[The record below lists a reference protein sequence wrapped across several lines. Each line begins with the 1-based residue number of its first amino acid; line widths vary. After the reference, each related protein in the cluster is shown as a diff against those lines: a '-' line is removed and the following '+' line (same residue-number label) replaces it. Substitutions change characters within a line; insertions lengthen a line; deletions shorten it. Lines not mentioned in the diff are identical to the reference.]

1 MDFQT
6 TRCWTTKAKFLDG
19 SEKFFTNNQNSILKI
34 RKSRVRVEHNFF
46 WLELLGHR
54 VQENI
59 DVKPVMDLRNNYDLM
74 FGKRNNCEIY
84 LRLTEI

>member
-34 RKSRVRVEHNFF
+34 RKSRVRVEHGFF
-46 WLELLGHR
+46 WLFG

-74 FGKRNNCEIY
+74 FGKRNDCEIY